1 MFRLKKS
8 PKPCHGCTTVCQG
21 PPYVRSATMEWK
33 EGEWQEMGNF
43 SLHRQIESGHCFIDY
58 LFRDNITKGTTRI
71 GIVCILSQ
79 SSSRFPLASNSSWKL
94 LISWYP
100 PQQVTLFQLHKG
112 HTRIV
117 GKTRQSS
124 HDQTWA
130 RCFPT
135 GGDLL
140 LLCPVSGHP
149 IVQISWTRGTQSHHQ
164 SIHITNI
171 TRGTQSAHSVN
182 KLAGRYRLCIVWM
195 SNWVSLKIANEHFL
209 VDYQK

>member
-1 MFRLKKS
+1 M
-8 PKPCHGCTTVCQG
+8 
-21 PPYVRSATMEWK
+21 
-33 EGEWQEMGNF
+33 
-43 SLHRQIESGHCFIDY
+43 
-58 LFRDNITKGTTRI
+58 
-71 GIVCILSQ
+71 
-79 SSSRFPLASNSSWKL
+79 
-94 LISWYP
+94 
-100 PQQVTLFQLHKG
+100 
-112 HTRIV
+112 

-195 SNWVSLKIANEHFL
+195 SNWVSLKIANEYFL
-209 VDYQK
+209 VDYQKQINQSHQQSKHISKFRILTTDQFTYPLKNTLTNYMEWIGRELVNCPTQESLSLSIGSLHWLSRFPHPDL